1 MNRIVPL
8 NPGRDQTL
16 EQVIFEAVRAGRARG
31 RAAAVCPVCRG
42 AMRHGTTGAGVP
54 ELSCVD
60 CLSAIVDEEAGA
72 MQLRLVS

>member
-1 MNRIVPL
+1 
-8 NPGRDQTL
+8 
-16 EQVIFEAVRAGRARG
+16 
-31 RAAAVCPVCRG
+31 VCPVCRG